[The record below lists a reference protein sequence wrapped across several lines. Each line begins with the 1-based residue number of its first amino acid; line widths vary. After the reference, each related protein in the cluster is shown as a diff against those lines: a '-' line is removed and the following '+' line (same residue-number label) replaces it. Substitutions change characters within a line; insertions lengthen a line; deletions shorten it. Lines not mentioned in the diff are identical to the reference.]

1 MICIYEKT
9 ETSFT
14 YNGLGTLE
22 PTYCSYS
29 PYINDVWKL
38 EMYLP
43 YDPEGKYKLVANGR
57 ILKVTGIDCIQE
69 QTSDYQLFSIETY
82 RKEGNSIYVLAYP
95 VGMDAR
101 FDTYANQINAN
112 YKTAAQAIA
121 LINAVKA
128 ITLNNQQI
136 DKYTVSTDISATD
149 LNSAVWNNT
158 NIISM
163 LTNDEN
169 GFIHRWGGE
178 VCYDNYNIKVNQALG
193 RTSGASEVRY
203 GKNIRGMSY
212 EEDTSNVITRLYPV
226 ANGGEILN
234 GIDAY
239 KIANTQYVDST
250 NVSDYPIPHI
260 AYTNAPYNLVQMS
273 DDGSANYAA
282 TILRYEQ
289 IRDAAADWL
298 NDALLGENTGG
309 VDGLLVDIE
318 LAWFVDNYALTL
330 ANDGTQ
336 GLAEYVTNKICS
348 DSTNP
353 ILSNSVKA
361 MIYEAVKAGFELV
374 LKDDSTA
381 VYIGAT
387 SKKMWDAPLST
398 HFYSYTWDS
407 AGDYRVNA
415 NGSADYAWVYA
426 SSKWQQLDDNGITTG
441 TVDTGTW
448 KWYKVS
454 GKSYKRYGNK
464 KKKRFLH
471 SQWWNINGV
480 WYWFDDEGEAT
491 SGADLQSDCYDMF
504 DSISVNSKTIYAL
517 LSPICKSAES
527 DLFDIL
533 YTQMTDYCTNMFS
546 EEKISYPT
554 PSITIDMVDLSKTVE
569 YAGYSNLLK
578 VKLGDT
584 VKCVNTK
591 LNISTDLRITG
602 LTYDVLKGCNT
613 SIQIGLTE
621 TSIISE
627 FDRPVNTDLL
637 AKQGLIAGHGI
648 RIVGNVISTTGTN
661 LTDVVVGGQSVVYG
675 GKAYIDI
682 DEISGEGLQWFEETE
697 DALFGYSTELA
708 LIDDN
713 DYKISTAG
721 ATLTLYSNSTTE
733 SFDVVVTGDDSTLLI
748 YYPYQYG
755 TKASTIISGINQG
768 NDGNV
773 MILSKSSFSIH
784 TTMHPASGSANP
796 TVYSDFTSS
805 SADGWKSGYYINPE
819 TGEHVPGYSGP
830 ITFHG
835 NAQVNGETW
844 YVVVIGWNYQF
855 TCPDSTRSLLNYLP
869 VAQYP
874 DGDITYNSAYTT
886 VGELIQATVPLTRAS
901 DSGSFNG
908 ISREGNLAFFAG
920 ADDEHG
926 LNAPIKIYKD
936 GTYEG
941 LDKVEDVKSDGT
953 SIVTD
958 KIANINTMTGATSS
972 ANGKKGL
979 VPAPS
984 IANRLKFLRGD
995 GTWQTAGNVDDVK
1008 VDGTSVVTNK
1018 VANINTMVG
1027 ATSGTNGTKGLVPTP
1042 QNVDKDSFLKGNGT
1056 WAVPQDTTYN
1066 DFDGTTHGLVP
1077 APSSGDSGYLKHD
1090 GTWEAPAG
1098 ASDMQ
1103 GATSQADGVHGLA
1116 PKPLIANKDQFLKGD
1131 GTWATPTDTQYS
1143 DFDGTTHGLVP
1154 APSSGDSGYL
1164 KVDGT
1169 WDEPEGTTVV
1179 ANPSGTATES
1189 LSSLQVGEDIYSV
1202 SGATEIKTEIVS
1214 IQHFS
1219 QWVKKYTSGS
1229 VTDIS
1234 FVNGTY
1240 TDYEITL
1247 ECFDGD
1253 YSTYDLHE
1261 EVVYAVPIPATVKKI
1276 NYQIETLY
1284 KECSLTTDDWYPMI
1298 GLKTTLDTSNYCQP
1312 SDTDWVAKQKFNNQY
1327 QVYTGTLEFTS
1338 SVPTYLYFICNSW
1351 GVNIRSLELVEY
1363 SGGSGASDLND
1374 LNDVAISS
1382 PSNGQI
1388 LSYNSSNQIW
1398 ENITPSSG
1406 GGGIDYSTTEQNTG
1420 LKWIDGRPIYQ
1431 KTFTLGTVAQGVSLI
1446 SSSFKATTYDEVWQ
1460 TDIHWRYNSINLD
1473 VGNHG
1478 GTGGAIYVE
1487 LYDNTGLYVVN
1498 LSGVDATNFY
1508 VTLRY
1513 TKITD

>member
-43 YDPEGKYKLVANGR
+43 YDPESKYKLVDNGR

-101 FDTYANQINAN
+101 FDTYANRVNAN

-121 LINAVKA
+121 LINAVNA
-128 ITLNNQQI
+128 VTLNNQQI
-136 DKYTVSTDISATD
+136 DKYTVSTDIDSAD

-158 NIISM
+158 NIIAM

-212 EEDTSNVITRLYPV
+212 EENTSNVITRLYPV

-415 NGSADYAWVYA
+415 NGSADYAWVYS

-491 SGADLQSDCYDMF
+491 SGADLQNDCYDMF
-504 DSISVNSKTIYAL
+504 DSISVSSKSIYAL

-682 DEISGEGLQWFEETE
+682 DKSSGEGLQWFEETE
-697 DALFGYSTELA
+697 DALFGMVDDIEMS
-708 LIDDN
+708 LIN
-713 DYKISTAG
+713 DPIYRTVQAG
-721 ATLTLYSNSTTE
+721 ASSENGAWDFAITGMDT
-733 SFDVVVTGDDSTLLI
+733 DVITVFIPDNYNI
-748 YYPYQYG
+748 IPY
-755 TKASTIISGINQG
+755 A
-768 NDGNV
+768 
-773 MILSKSSFSIH
+773 
-784 TTMHPASGSANP
+784 
-796 TVYSDFTSS
+796 
-805 SADGWKSGYYINPE
+805 
-819 TGEHVPGYSGP
+819 GP
-830 ITFHG
+830 ITVAVPGGIFIMTNDVTKFSSFGVSAVNHWASDENEHG
-835 NAQVNGETW
+835 SITWNEGSTEGTPIEFIQQDGEPGIADFKMARSAVSVDGEMW
-844 YVVVIGWNYQF
+844 YCVYFFSGYDMLESIMPSISTYLSVSDIPIHGGVPGFESLAEVI
-855 TCPDSTRSLLNYLP
+855 STL
-869 VAQYP
+869 
-874 DGDITYNSAYTT
+874 
-886 VGELIQATVPLTRAS
+886 VPLTRIIPAS
-901 DSGSFNG
+901 DHNYNG

-920 ADDEHG
+920 GDDEHG
-926 LNAPIKIYKD
+926 TNAPIKIYRD

-941 LDKVEDVKSDGT
+941 FDMV
-953 SIVTD
+953 
-958 KIANINTMTGATSS
+958 GATSS
-972 ANGKKGL
+972 ANGKKGV
-979 VPAPS
+979 VPQPL
-984 IANRLKFLRGD
+984 IADKDKFLRGD
-995 GTWQTAGNVDDVK
+995 GTW
-1008 VDGTSVVTNK
+1008 
-1018 VANINTMVG
+1018 
-1027 ATSGTNGTKGLVPTP
+1027 
-1042 QNVDKDSFLKGNGT
+1042 
-1056 WAVPQDTTYN
+1056 
-1066 DFDGTTHGLVP
+1066 
-1077 APSSGDSGYLKHD
+1077 
-1090 GTWEAPAG
+1090 
-1098 ASDMQ
+1098 
-1103 GATSQADGVHGLA
+1103 
-1116 PKPLIANKDQFLKGD
+1116 
-1131 GTWATPTDTQYS
+1131 ATP
-1143 DFDGTTHGLVP
+1143 
-1154 APSSGDSGYL
+1154 
-1164 KVDGT
+1164 
-1169 WDEPEGTTVV
+1169 
-1179 ANPSGTATES
+1179 
-1189 LSSLQVGEDIYSV
+1189 
-1202 SGATEIKTEIVS
+1202 
-1214 IQHFS
+1214 
-1219 QWVKKYTSGS
+1219 
-1229 VTDIS
+1229 
-1234 FVNGTY
+1234 
-1240 TDYEITL
+1240 
-1247 ECFDGD
+1247 
-1253 YSTYDLHE
+1253 
-1261 EVVYAVPIPATVKKI
+1261 
-1276 NYQIETLY
+1276 
-1284 KECSLTTDDWYPMI
+1284 
-1298 GLKTTLDTSNYCQP
+1298 
-1312 SDTDWVAKQKFNNQY
+1312 
-1327 QVYTGTLEFTS
+1327 
-1338 SVPTYLYFICNSW
+1338 
-1351 GVNIRSLELVEY
+1351 
-1363 SGGSGASDLND
+1363 
-1374 LNDVAISS
+1374 
-1382 PSNGQI
+1382 
-1388 LSYNSSNQIW
+1388 
-1398 ENITPSSG
+1398 SG
-1406 GGGIDYSTTEQNTG
+1406 GGGASALEDLTDVDLTSLEDGQI
-1420 LKWIDGRPIYQ
+1420 LKWDDSSSKWVNADESQGSSGTITQALAYKYLTPTAYGNLSSAEKSNGMLYLISDNGDGS
-1431 KTFTLGTVAQGVSLI
+1431 TGFFTNYRVISPTDYENLNTAEKENGTLYLI
-1446 SSSFKATTYDEVWQ
+1446 SSNSNNAMGINVVVEDEADY
-1460 TDIHWRYNSINLD
+1460 TSASDNL
-1473 VGNHG
+1473 
-1478 GTGGAIYVE
+1478 
-1487 LYDNTGLYVVN
+1487 LYL
-1498 LSGVDATNFY
+1498 L
-1508 VTLRY
+1508 
-1513 TKITD
+1513 KEE

>member
-9 ETSFT
+9 ETSFI

-29 PYINDVWKL
+29 PLINDVWKL

-69 QTSDYQLFSIETY
+69 QTSDYQLFYIETY
-82 RKEGNSIYVLAYP
+82 RKEGSSIYVLAYP

-101 FDTYANQINAN
+101 FDTYANQVNAN

-128 ITLNNQQI
+128 VTLNNQQI

-158 NIISM
+158 NIIAM

-178 VCYDNYNIKVNQALG
+178 VCYDNYNIKVNQSLG

-415 NGSADYAWVYA
+415 NGSADYAWVYS

-441 TVDTGTW
+441 AVDTGTW

-504 DSISVNSKTIYAL
+504 DSISVSSKTIYAL
-517 LSPICKSAES
+517 LSPICKTAES

-721 ATLTLYSNSTTE
+721 NSITMSNSQTGETL
-733 SFDVVVTGDDSTLLI
+733 DVAVSGDDSTLLI
-748 YYPYQYG
+748 YYPYAYFS
-755 TKASTIISGINQG
+755 KASNIIEGINVG
-768 NDGNV
+768 NYGNALV
-773 MILSKSSFSIH
+773 LSKSSFSIL
-784 TTMHPASGSANP
+784 TTIHSASGSVNP
-796 TVYSDFTSS
+796 TVYASFSS
-805 SADGWKSGYYINPE
+805 SSSDGWKAGYIINPE
-819 TGEHVPGYSGP
+819 TGEHEYGYSGP

-844 YVVVIGWNYQF
+844 YMVMIGYNYQF
-855 TCPDSTRSLLNYLP
+855 TMSNTNRSLINYLP

-874 DGDITYNSAYTT
+874 SGDITYNAAYAT
-886 VGELIQATVPLTRAS
+886 VADLIQATVPLTRSS

-941 LDKVEDVKSDGT
+941 LDKVEDVKVDGT
-953 SIVTD
+953 SVVTS
-958 KIANINTMTGATSS
+958 KVANINTMTGATSGS
-972 ANGKKGL
+972 
-979 VPAPS
+979 S
-984 IANRLKFLRGD
+984 
-995 GTWQTAGNVDDVK
+995 
-1008 VDGTSVVTNK
+1008 
-1018 VANINTMVG
+1018 
-1027 ATSGTNGTKGLVPTP
+1027 GTKGLVPRPLSADRT
-1042 QNVDKDSFLKGNGT
+1042 KFLKG
-1056 WAVPQDTTYN
+1056 
-1066 DFDGTTHGLVP
+1066 
-1077 APSSGDSGYLKHD
+1077 D
-1090 GTWEAPAG
+1090 GTWDTPDG
-1098 ASDMQ
+1098 GSDMQ
-1103 GATSQADGVHGLA
+1103 GATAQSDGVHGLV

-1131 GTWATPTDTQYS
+1131 GTWATPTDTTYS
-1143 DFDGTTHGLVP
+1143 DFDGSTHGLVP

-1179 ANPSGTATES
+1179 ANPSGTATAD
-1189 LSSLQVGEDIYSV
+1189 LTKLQVGTDIYSIP
-1202 SGATEIKTEIVS
+1202 SGGGGTTEIVTHLLTS
-1214 IQHFS
+1214 DNDRANQFLVKQDTSYTQLSKSFGGVNTVWYSFS
-1219 QWVKKYTSGS
+1219 TKSTAQ
-1229 VTDIS
+1229 VTD
-1234 FVNGTY
+1234 
-1240 TDYEITL
+1240 
-1247 ECFDGD
+1247 
-1253 YSTYDLHE
+1253 DLHE
-1261 EVVYAVPIPATVKKI
+1261 EVVCKIPIPTTARKVRFKFETTTHISSESITV
-1276 NYQIETLY
+1276 
-1284 KECSLTTDDWYPMI
+1284 
-1298 GLKTTLDTSNYCQP
+1298 GLKDSIVTSYCSINDNDWIIKRSVISENYIYEIELEIA
-1312 SDTDWVAKQKFNNQY
+1312 S
-1327 QVYTGTLEFTS
+1327 QVPLYA
-1338 SVPTYLYFICNSW
+1338 YFIANGW
-1351 GVNIRSLELVEY
+1351 NVTLKAINIVEY
-1363 SGGSGASDLND
+1363 TTGASALDDLTDVD
-1374 LNDVAISS
+1374 LTS
-1382 PSNGQI
+1382 PTDGQV
-1388 LSYNSSNQIW
+1388 LKYDSTNSKWVNAN
-1398 ENITPSSG
+1398 ESG
-1406 GGGIDYSTTEQNTG
+1406 GGGGGINYSTTEQDTG
-1420 LKWIDGRPIYQ
+1420 LTWVDGRPIYQ
-1431 KTFTLGTVAQGVSLI
+1431 KTYHISTVAQGVSVLD
-1446 SSSFKATTYDEVWQ
+1446 SGFTAALYDHVWH
-1460 TDIHWRYNSINLD
+1460 TDIHWRYFSINIDL
-1473 VGNHG
+1473 GNHG
-1478 GTGGAIYVE
+1478 GTGGAIYIE
-1487 LYDNTGLYVVN
+1487 SYNNQGLYAVN
-1498 LSGVDATNFY
+1498 STGVDITDLYF
-1508 VTLRY
+1508 TIRY
-1513 TKITD
+1513 TKTADIQS

>member
-22 PTYCSYS
+22 PSYCSFS
-29 PYINDVWKL
+29 PYINDVWQL

-43 YDPEGKYKLVANGR
+43 YDPEGKYKLVENGR

-69 QTSDYQLFSIETY
+69 QTSNYQLFSIETY

-101 FDTYANQINAN
+101 FDTYANQVNAN
-112 YKTAAQAIA
+112 YKTAAQAIS
-121 LINAVKA
+121 LINGVKA
-128 ITLNNQQI
+128 ITLDNQQI
-136 DKYTVSTDISATD
+136 DKYTVSTDIDSAD

-158 NIISM
+158 NIIAM

-193 RTSGASEVRY
+193 RTSGSSEVRY

-289 IRDAAADWL
+289 IRDAAAYWL

-415 NGSADYAWVYA
+415 NGSADYAWVYS

-491 SGADLQSDCYDMF
+491 SGADLQNDCYDMF
-504 DSISVNSKTIYAL
+504 DSISVSSKSIYAL

-661 LTDVVVGGQSVVYG
+661 LTDIVVGGQSVVYG

-697 DALFGYSTELA
+697 DALFGVVDDREVR
-708 LIDDN
+708 LIDDAI
-713 DYKISTAG
+713 YRTVSAG
-721 ATLTLYSNSTTE
+721 CSSDNGAWNFAITGMDTSVITIWFPYPYIITPYYGVGSGEPGGVFLMTTDVSKLE
-733 SFDVVVTGDDSTLLI
+733 SFSVTAFDNWVEPIEREFGQITW
-748 YYPYQYG
+748 
-755 TKASTIISGINQG
+755 NQG
-768 NDGNV
+768 TIEGTPIIFTQEDGEPGLANLAMARSAV
-773 MILSKSSFSIH
+773 SI
-784 TTMHPASGSANP
+784 
-796 TVYSDFTSS
+796 D
-805 SADGWKSGYYINPE
+805 
-819 TGEHVPGYSGP
+819 
-830 ITFHG
+830 
-835 NAQVNGETW
+835 GETW
-844 YVVVIGWNYQF
+844 YCVYFFSGYATCISPMNSIATYIPQPTQGEVLEFESLADVVRTI
-855 TCPDSTRSLLNYLP
+855 
-869 VAQYP
+869 
-874 DGDITYNSAYTT
+874 
-886 VGELIQATVPLTRAS
+886 VPLTRIILAPENHNY
-901 DSGSFNG
+901 NG

-926 LNAPIKIYKD
+926 TNAPIKIYRD
-936 GTYEG
+936 GTYKG
-941 LDKVEDVKSDGT
+941 LDKVEDVKVNGVSVVDENKIAQVTVPSLEDFQEKLIPSGGIVIDDANHIYTGSEDYSLLGVTQTDLDDDWDIYCGT
-953 SIVTD
+953 SMSVYSVIYSLID
-958 KIANINTMTGATSS
+958 KRTIAFHYG
-972 ANGKKGL
+972 
-979 VPAPS
+979 
-984 IANRLKFLRGD
+984 
-995 GTWQTAGNVDDVK
+995 
-1008 VDGTSVVTNK
+1008 
-1018 VANINTMVG
+1018 
-1027 ATSGTNGTKGLVPTP
+1027 SG
-1042 QNVDKDSFLKGNGT
+1042 S
-1056 WAVPQDTTYN
+1056 
-1066 DFDGTTHGLVP
+1066 
-1077 APSSGDSGYLKHD
+1077 
-1090 GTWEAPAG
+1090 
-1098 ASDMQ
+1098 
-1103 GATSQADGVHGLA
+1103 
-1116 PKPLIANKDQFLKGD
+1116 
-1131 GTWATPTDTQYS
+1131 
-1143 DFDGTTHGLVP
+1143 
-1154 APSSGDSGYL
+1154 
-1164 KVDGT
+1164 
-1169 WDEPEGTTVV
+1169 
-1179 ANPSGTATES
+1179 
-1189 LSSLQVGEDIYSV
+1189 DIYSKAV
-1202 SGATEIKTEIVS
+1202 YKTKIPKEINYIEFELTRDTNATYGGNLQANFFLKADLETGYIAPDNLFSNMLARTIVNTVNDLPRTGTHKRILDCSGVDVDSYLYITVGGFDLYISEIKLYGRIPPVS
-1214 IQHFS
+1214 ITPTLIS
-1219 QWVKKYTSGS
+1219 GKKIADYEIEGVIGS
-1229 VTDIS
+1229 LYAPNGGGTGTQAIAYKYLTPTAYGNLSSAEKENGMLYLIS
-1234 FVNGTY
+1234 DNGDGSTGFFTNY
-1240 TDYEITL
+1240 RVISPTDYENLT
-1247 ECFDGD
+1247 
-1253 YSTYDLHE
+1253 
-1261 EVVYAVPIPATVKKI
+1261 TVEKE
-1276 NYQIETLY
+1276 NGTLY
-1284 KECSLTTDDWYPMI
+1284 
-1298 GLKTTLDTSNYCQP
+1298 
-1312 SDTDWVAKQKFNNQY
+1312 
-1327 QVYTGTLEFTS
+1327 
-1338 SVPTYLYFICNSW
+1338 
-1351 GVNIRSLELVEY
+1351 
-1363 SGGSGASDLND
+1363 
-1374 LNDVAISS
+1374 
-1382 PSNGQI
+1382 
-1388 LSYNSSNQIW
+1388 
-1398 ENITPSSG
+1398 
-1406 GGGIDYSTTEQNTG
+1406 
-1420 LKWIDGRPIYQ
+1420 
-1431 KTFTLGTVAQGVSLI
+1431 LI
-1446 SSSFKATTYDEVWQ
+1446 SSNSNNAMGINVVVEDEADY
-1460 TDIHWRYNSINLD
+1460 TSASDNL
-1473 VGNHG
+1473 
-1478 GTGGAIYVE
+1478 
-1487 LYDNTGLYVVN
+1487 LYL
-1498 LSGVDATNFY
+1498 L
-1508 VTLRY
+1508 
-1513 TKITD
+1513 KEE